1 MYRFLIAHNILPLY
15 ASCTQQITPFTRCVK
30 SALAA
35 LILSCWMGTAMAS
48 AQTSSSSPFTLMVYG
63 DSLVAGYG
71 LPPHQSFPSQLEQY
85 LRTAG
90 LQADVVNAGVSGDTT
105 QGGRNRLAWTLAE
118 KPDGLILVLGGN
130 DMLRG
135 LDPQAAYDNLD
146 AMLEVLT
153 SQQIPVLLC
162 GMLASA
168 NLGVE
173 YQQAFDSIYPR
184 LAAKYEVSY
193 YPFFLEGVALN
204 PTFNQP
210 DGIHPNAAGVAHIIE
225 NMSPYL
231 DSFIP
236 QLTQAE

>member
-1 MYRFLIAHNILPLY
+1 
-15 ASCTQQITPFTRCVK
+15 
-30 SALAA
+30 
-35 LILSCWMGTAMAS
+35 MAS

-168 NLGVE
+168 NLGAE

-204 PTFNQP
+204 PIFNQTA
-210 DGIHPNAAGVAHIIE
+210 IVAH
-225 NMSPYL
+225 L
-231 DSFIP
+231 KAC
-236 QLTQAE
+236 LC